1 MYICEFTV
9 EALKIALG
17 KGVVLGAWPRPL
29 CYTHGQSD
37 LTGTLD
43 SFPAV
48 IRTERE
54 RVVRVKEFFPCN
66 LHTDTDLY
74 TAESAACCLPAVLQ
88 NIGAVRNK

>member
-1 MYICEFTV
+1 MLQNFNLLACT
-9 EALKIALG
+9 AG

-29 CYTHGQSD
+29 GYTHGQSD

-54 RVVRVKEFFPCN
+54 RVVRMKEFSPCN

-74 TAESAACCLPAVLQ
+74 TAE
-88 NIGAVRNK
+88 R